1 MKQYVQNLKAKP
13 EHVRKRIAVGASG
26 AVTAVIAL
34 AWFGTLAATGAFSLS
49 NGVVADAEPASVAF
63 TNTNVQSNWSQLLG
77 AVGAVTGASSTPELT
92 IVEGETSSTFT
103 RTETAPSP
111 SATVIPF

>member
-1 MKQYVQNLKAKP
+1 MKEYVAKLKSKP

-49 NGVVADAEPASVAF
+49 TGVVAEAESAPVAL
-63 TNTNVQSNWSQLLG
+63 TNTNIQSNWSQLMG
-77 AVGAVTGASSTPELT
+77 AVGAATGASSSTPDLT
-92 IVEGETSSTFT
+92 IVEGRSSTTFE
-103 RTETAPSP
+103 REQPAPT